1 MSRRYY
7 KTVRPEHYRTFGEV
21 ARLGNFAAAGA
32 ALGLD
37 RTTVWQQVE
46 SLEQDLNVPLFHR
59 HDRGL
64 ELTEQGRLLLELVHP
79 LVTAFD
85 SIRDEFLARVQ
96 NQVQLVRIAGIPD
109 DEVRQAAM
117 EFPKRFANVRVT
129 IYERASLEAVE
140 MVESGASD
148 FGNCLYRTDVAGN
161 PVVHF
166 ERIGERETSLL
177 TPKDHP
183 LAAKKR
189 LTLADLAQYP
199 LLMAPPTNPWR
210 KHIDLAFER
219 EELLG
224 RVHVAVETN
233 TYHASVECVR
243 MGLGVS
249 IGWPGRRQPAVPGL
263 QFRSLKHLFGSVPQY
278 LIWKKGACLAPH
290 LRDFADLLRSLFQ
303 AP

>member
-46 SLEQDLNVPLFHR
+46 SLEQDLNVALFHR

-85 SIRDEFLARVQ
+85 SIRDEFLARAQ
-96 NQVQLVRIAGIPD
+96 NQVQMVRIAGIPD
-109 DEVRQAAM
+109 EEVRQAALA
-117 EFPKRFANVRVT
+117 FPKRFANVRVT
-129 IYERASLEAVE
+129 ITECASLEAVE
-140 MVESGASD
+140 MVENGACD

-166 ERIGERETSLL
+166 ERIGERETTLL
-177 TPKDHP
+177 TPKAHP

-189 LTLADLAQYP
+189 LTVADLAQYP
-199 LLMAPPTNPWR
+199 LILTPSTNPWR

-224 RVHVAVETN
+224 QVHVAVETN
-233 TYHASVECVR
+233 TFHAAADCVR
-243 MGLGVS
+243 MGLGIS
-249 IGWPGRRQPAVPGL
+249 IGWPGRRHPDPPGL
-263 QFRSLKHLFGSVPQY
+263 HFRSLKYLFGAVPQY

-290 LRDFADLLRSLFQ
+290 LRAFVDLLRSLFQ